1 MKIFEFYEMY
11 TALKAHFETSYDF
24 VKYKGKMNLSVSNF
38 ERRKDVIFF
47 KKWSKQFT
55 KKEAAQFIT
64 ANLLYDVKWIGDFKK
79 ENLSRFRNQLENIS
93 YTFSND
99 LDKMILECELSGNPL
114 QFWFT
119 CVDGNHPPIVQRYLQ
134 NKLAIETLIV
144 LNHFLKLF
152 EKFDRDISDTVFWP
166 MIKNKCLKYER
177 LLQFSP
183 SQFEKFKQIIQ
194 SKWSSSNVE
203 NHDVERT

>member
-11 TALKAHFETSYDF
+11 TALKAHFETNYNF
-24 VKYKGKMNLSVSNF
+24 VKYHGKIHLSVSNF

-64 ANLLYDVKWIGDFKK
+64 ANLLYDVKWIGDFTK
-79 ENLSRFRNQLENIS
+79 ENLSKFRNQLENIS

-99 LDKMILECELSGNPL
+99 LDKMILECELSDNSL
-114 QFWFT
+114 QFWFI
-119 CVDGNHPPIVQRYLQ
+119 CANGNHPPIVQWYLQ
-134 NKLAIETLIV
+134 DKLAIETLII

-152 EKFDRDISDTVFWP
+152 EKFDENVSDTVFWP
-166 MIKNKCLKYER
+166 MIKTKCLKYEQ
-177 LLQFSP
+177 LLQFS
-183 SQFEKFKQIIQ
+183 SSHWEKFKQIIQ
-194 SKWSSSNVE
+194 SKRSSSYVKN
-203 NHDVERT
+203 NHA